1 MKDATGREILVGR
14 RYGYSQQS
22 NGIVSIVTGF
32 VEKIKDLKAT
42 LGSIHVKWGAYGKTG
57 ELKEET
63 RRRSVNVCHLFPVED
78 FILGDKVTTEYY
90 NHGEVF
96 EVVGIK
102 ADELELRGDWSGG
115 THNVDQTGW
124 YDRSKCKLK

>member
-1 MKDATGREILVGR
+1 MKDATGREIIIGK

-42 LGSIHVKWGAYGKTG
+42 LGSIQVKWGAYGKTG

-63 RRRSVNVCHLFPVED
+63 RRRSVNICHLFPVED
-78 FILGDKVTTEYY
+78 FIIGDEVLTEMYD
-90 NHGEVF
+90 NEVF
-96 EVVGIK
+96 KVIGV
-102 ADELELRGDWSGG
+102 LEDNLLLRGDWSGG
-115 THNVDQTGW
+115 THCTVGDSHYEKT
-124 YDRSKCKLK
+124 KCKLK